1 MESRVIS
8 PSGIV
13 KLYGMTAG
21 HILEQQ
27 PPGEDSFDKVS
38 VPDEE
43 DEEDEGFYSGGEE
56 YELDDIF
63 DAEEVRKLAAMG
75 DKTRTVLQ
83 STQLRPPY
91 PKIGSV
97 FVASY
102 EGERTESDHDWALID
117 FDRVT
122 HYRPNLLV
130 SLGREH
136 KDSRSRPLKE
146 NGKSTEDGSN
156 RTVSLLSGTDGIK
169 SGTLSTSLSFLMM
182 GPAKAFMK
190 TYTLVLSRGSGKCRF
205 WTYSEF
211 QLMLLVLNAGD
222 CGSWVV
228 DPSTGEV
235 FGHVVASDAMGDIY
249 VVPLSATL
257 RDMEKKLGAAV
268 SLPTESDIEAWI
280 GQHVRAAEE
289 HVTVTSASRKKKV
302 AFDYSI
308 KDKVEFPKDPQKLA
322 GHSSSRASTILAPS
336 ATKTS
341 TSIVDYCNSC
351 NAKFEGTSQ
360 DVRDDLLC
368 HRRICSKQKRNA
380 TPGIERALLQDAK
393 VPLDAQSKNSSVK
406 YSKNVQQKAT
416 STTST
421 QQSPVPW
428 SIRSMYSSLR
438 KKPGNEPQQRDES
451 KLKSVRNS
459 KEHKTVGSAF
469 STKLAAT
476 ASPTSTVKDSKQKTR
491 NPTHRDRASSPTSQK
506 LPASSSASAGRTSGD
521 LSPAQLPDPTPS
533 SPRLHQD
540 RRTPAL
546 PSPPPSPP
554 PVDGHES
561 FHERSVH
568 SPNQSHG
575 SNPGQ
580 VSYEGYTFTKCNSRH
595 AGQKE
600 TWAVAHMV
608 PMPVS
613 QKDLRDQIKR
623 DKKKHKKKHLSA
635 LDEYNDERMKGFKRK
650 QVDNLIRE
658 CTKIDGDYGY
668 EYVLASVKLE
678 SRQTKNKSIET
689 VSMQVI
695 LKRQLIA
702 DFPHETS
709 TGPSMDLHAKL
720 PSQVMDLTS
729 EDVPFAGHPEHEVFP
744 VSPQAFPMP
753 RPAFPTPLQAFQ
765 IPPQAFPM
773 PPPVFPMPP
782 VPGQSFDHGM
792 QHVDN
797 RHPRFHVPPS
807 LSPFDPPA
815 QDMRQPLHPQS
826 VPLIHQGIQNAHGH
840 LGKSS
845 RSNQKEKAPKIVDT
859 KHKPRIENDY
869 DSRSPS
875 ISVPSLDSLSN
886 PSWTKTDATPDTVIS
901 GQSSE
906 YGQEKVSGKESKE
919 RSHNKDKIEPM
930 PSARPVYRE
939 HYRGE
944 HRRSSLSPARR
955 SRGVS
960 TDSFDR
966 DLERHGRRATSLRRS
981 YSTRYRDH
989 ECYEVEPAISFP
1001 ADRASRHH
1009 RSSVSPERLSHR
1021 RVPSFDLDS
1030 PVAHDSRAL
1039 VPVRRWPTAI
1049 NSYDRTMEQRREQER
1064 WDRERLQVAEEER
1077 EMARRRREMA
1087 RYERRREME
1096 SLREIERMK
1105 EWERRGNA
1113 GFERERWSRERTYDG
1128 GYMPRHDQLPR
1139 DGRPGNY
1146 YD

>member
-1 MESRVIS
+1 MKSRVIS

-21 HILEQQ
+21 HILAQQ
-27 PPGEDSFDKVS
+27 PPGEYSFDQVG

-63 DAEEVRKLAAMG
+63 NAEEVRKLAAMG

-130 SLGREH
+130 SLDREH

-146 NGKSTEDGSN
+146 NRKSTEDGSS
-156 RTVSLLSGTDGIK
+156 RIVSLLSGTDGIK
-169 SGTLSTSLSFLMM
+169 NGTLSTSLSFLMM

-205 WTYSEF
+205 WTYSES

-249 VVPLSATL
+249 VIPINATL

-268 SLPTESDIEAWI
+268 SLPTETDIEAWV
-280 GQHVRAAEE
+280 GQHIKVAEE
-289 HVTVTSASRKKKV
+289 QVTVPSASKKKKV
-302 AFDYSI
+302 AFDYSR
-308 KDKVEFPKDPQKLA
+308 KDRVESPTDPQKLA

-368 HRRICSKQKRNA
+368 HQRICSNQKRNA
-380 TPGIERALLQDAK
+380 TPRTESALLRDAK
-393 VPLDAQSKNSSVK
+393 DSLDARSKSSSVR
-406 YSKNVQQKAT
+406 YSKNVQQKAA
-416 STTST
+416 SNTST

-438 KKPGNEPQQRDES
+438 KKPGNETQQRDES

-476 ASPTSTVKDSKQKTR
+476 VPPTSTVKDSKQNTK
-491 NPTHRDRASSPTSQK
+491 NPTRKDWASSPISQK
-506 LPASSSASAGRTSGD
+506 LPASSSASTDRISGD
-521 LSPAQLPDPTPS
+521 LSPTQLPDPTPSFPKATPS

-540 RRTPAL
+540 RRPPAL
-546 PSPPPSPP
+546 HAPPPPHPP
-554 PVDGHES
+554 PVHGHES

-575 SNPGQ
+575 SMPEQ

-613 QKDLRDQIKR
+613 QKDLKDQIKR
-623 DKKKHKKKHLSA
+623 DKKKQKKKHLSA

-668 EYVLASVKLE
+668 EYVLASIKLE

-702 DFPHETS
+702 GFPHETS

-720 PSQVMDLTS
+720 PSQVMDLTR
-729 EDVPFAGHPEHEVFP
+729 EDVPFAGHPEHEAFP
-744 VSPQAFPMP
+744 LSPQAFPTP
-753 RPAFPTPLQAFQ
+753 SQTFP

-773 PPPVFPMPP
+773 PPPTFPMPP
-782 VPGQSFDHGM
+782 VPGQPFGHGM

-797 RHPRFHVPPS
+797 RHQRFHVPSS

-815 QDMRQPLHPQS
+815 QDMGQPLHPQG
-826 VPLIHQGIQNAHGH
+826 VPLIHQGIQNAQGH

-845 RSNQKEKAPKIVDT
+845 RSNQKEKALRIVDT
-859 KHKPRIENDY
+859 KHKPRIENDNG
-869 DSRSPS
+869 SRSPS
-875 ISVPSLDSLSN
+875 ISVSSLDSVSD
-886 PSWTKTDATPDTVIS
+886 PSWTKTDATPDTELS

-906 YGQEKVSGKESKE
+906 YGQEKIFAKKSKE

-930 PSARPVYRE
+930 PFARPVYRE
-939 HYRGE
+939 HHRGE

-960 TDSFDR
+960 TDSFGR
-966 DLERHGRRATSLRRS
+966 DLEHHGRSATSPRRS

-1001 ADRASRHH
+1001 AGRPSRHR
-1009 RSSVSPERLSHR
+1009 RSSVSPDRLSHR
-1021 RVPSFDLDS
+1021 RVPSYDLNS

-1039 VPVRRWPTAI
+1039 VPVRRWPTTI
-1049 NSYDRTMEQRREQER
+1049 NSHDRTMEQRREQER
-1064 WDRERLQVAEEER
+1064 WDIERLQLAEEER
-1077 EMARRRREMA
+1077 EMRRRRREMA
-1087 RYERRREME
+1087 RYETRREME

-1105 EWERRGNA
+1105 GWERRGDA
-1113 GFERERWSRERTYDG
+1113 GFERERWPSERTYDD
-1128 GYMPRHDQLPR
+1128 GYMPRYSRHGD
-1139 DGRPGNY
+1139 Y